1 MPPKM
6 YETICLT
13 SSDHWS
19 LGSMI
24 ICEKLQIGHDVPS
37 DTVCQ
42 WVDNEATYCL
52 RKRSEPKADRTVE
65 GDPESGRVRKHFT
78 SGVWTLSPNVF
89 CKVMQWT
96 GESTTDATTIRF
108 INTNIRSLP
117 TEEVIYDW
125 VDIEWRRS
133 FMLTRRAPGIRY
145 DEAQPFLTTEQK
157 LQIAAQVAKQL
168 KSLAELTSDCIETV
182 VGRGLEG
189 MHSLRV

>member
-1 MPPKM
+1 MYRVYELKVKEWECRPFDPELDCKPLSYNEKKGGMPPKM

-89 CKVMQWT
+89 CKVM
-96 GESTTDATTIRF
+96 
-108 INTNIRSLP
+108 
-117 TEEVIYDW
+117 
-125 VDIEWRRS
+125 
-133 FMLTRRAPGIRY
+133 
-145 DEAQPFLTTEQK
+145 
-157 LQIAAQVAKQL
+157 
-168 KSLAELTSDCIETV
+168 
-182 VGRGLEG
+182 
-189 MHSLRV
+189 